1 MGDERTREISAA
13 EGNTV
18 LSEFLSRY
26 HACIVILSGPA
37 KGTEHRVDGEQVT
50 LGRGPGTD
58 LAFDDQAMSRKH
70 AAVEFGS
77 DGFRLRDLGST
88 NGTLLNGSKVEAS
101 ELKHGDRFQI
111 GAHLF
116 QFVVEERRDQEPAT
130 YVISDD

>member
-26 HACIVILSGPA
+26 NACIVILSGPA
-37 KGTEHRVDGEQVT
+37 KGTEHRLDGEQTT

-88 NGTLLNGSKVEAS
+88 NGTLLNGSKVESSA
-101 ELKHGDRFQI
+101 LKHGDRFQV

-116 QFVVEERRDQEPAT
+116 QFVVEEREQEPAT